1 MYEWIYF
8 LNIKLYYIISTII
21 YWLCTVF
28 LLSHLFISF
37 SPFSLSLILFFSHEI
52 FGSGFFRHLQVWN
65 LHQVCLDCMH
75 QYFLQN
81 SLRMD
86 YIEFYLL
93 KLSLNYRCL
102 KKPEPEISWMSQAR
116 GVVKSKSNIFVI
128 ENNLGSLVLLVKS

>member
-1 MYEWIYF
+1 M
-8 LNIKLYYIISTII
+8 YYIISTII

-28 LLSHLFISF
+28 LLSHLFYFLFSF
-37 SPFSLSLILFFSHEI
+37 FSFFDSFFSHEI

-65 LHQVCLDCMH
+65 LHQVCLDWMH

-102 KKPEPEISWMSQAR
+102 KKPEPEISWMTQAR
-116 GVVKSKSNIFVI
+116 GIVKSKSNIFVI
-128 ENNLGSLVLLVKS
+128 ENNLGSIISSISKSWKWFSRLIC